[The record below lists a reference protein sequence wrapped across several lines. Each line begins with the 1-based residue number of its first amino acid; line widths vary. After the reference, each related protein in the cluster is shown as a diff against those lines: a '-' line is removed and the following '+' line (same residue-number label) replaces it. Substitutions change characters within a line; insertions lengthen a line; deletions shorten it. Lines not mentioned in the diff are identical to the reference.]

1 MACSCGKNRQRTAKV
16 SKTVNKVSRPLSEGG
31 RIRRAEKRLI
41 R

>member
-1 MACSCGKNRQRTAKV
+1 MACSCNKNKQRTAKV
-16 SKTVNKVSRPLSEGG
+16 TKVNRTTRSLSDGG